1 MLLKKFFNVG
11 LELIKVVE
19 RRAFGIAEL
28 TRYPLF
34 APEFLQFLRDRV
46 SPERHNALVW
56 SVTITARK
64 PSLDA

>member
-11 LELIKVVE
+11 FELIRVAE
-19 RRAFGIAEL
+19 RRAFGISEL

-34 APEFLQFLRDRV
+34 APEFLEFLRDTV
-46 SPERHNALVW
+46 PPERHNTLVW

-64 PSLDA
+64 KG